1 MAIFVYDRKLNNHKT
16 MKKILTLIATA
27 LFAVSV
33 FAAEE
38 KDSNKTDDSGAVN
51 VTTNEEGKILHP
63 FKDYSH
69 WSLTVNGGLSQ
80 FDGDAKQRYNQLLS
94 SSHIMW
100 TVGIDVEYSFNPAW
114 GLILGF
120 QYMPYQGYT
129 STTDYGKNYF
139 RGNMYTIQLMGSMNV
154 LNLFGQYR
162 KSWRWAWYINGG
174 LGFTFYDS
182 KTQRDG
188 DQGDSPMKPQDVK
201 SGRAMSFP
209 IGTQVEYNITK
220 CFALGINAYYRFSN
234 KDNYEGEHYTKGTM
248 NDGEFYATISARV
261 KFLEKKREGGHMRN
275 ITMYEFNNMQS
286 GKGVNYQDQ
295 IDSLKRR
302 VKAIEDTLE
311 HHVFVRLD
319 SLEHYHATTPDD
331 DEDGVPNFRDR
342 EPNTPKGSFVN
353 YWGES
358 IKMPENNNCMEEIEK
373 LRKEIGANP
382 SGATVGSDS
391 NIDYD
396 MSVYFDFDKYN
407 LTSKAK
413 KNVELAAK
421 KMQEN
426 PNYKVELRG
435 YCDFPGRADYNMKLS
450 NNRVETVKNELV
462 NKYGIDS
469 SRISMTGKGKMDNP
483 PKKEDKNRRCDF
495 YFYE

>member
-1 MAIFVYDRKLNNHKT
+1 
-16 MKKILTLIATA
+16 MKKIITLMVTTF
-27 LFAVSV
+27 FAVSV

-38 KDSNKTDDSGAVN
+38 KISNKADESGAVN
-51 VTTNEEGKILHP
+51 VTTNAEGKILHP

-69 WSLTVNGGLSQ
+69 WSLVVNGGLSQ

-94 SSHIMW
+94 SSHILW
-100 TVGIDVEYSFNPAW
+100 TVGIEAEYSFNPAW

-120 QYMPYQGYT
+120 QYNPYQGYT
-129 STTDYGKNYF
+129 SSKEYGKNYF
-139 RGNMYTIQLMGSMNV
+139 RGNMYTIQLMGSLNV
-154 LNLFGQYR
+154 LNLFAQYR
-162 KSWRWAWYINGG
+162 KSAKWAWYINGG

-188 DQGDSPMKPQDVK
+188 DEKQVTEYQPKDIK

-209 IGTQVEYNITK
+209 IGTQVEYNITN

-248 NDGEFYATISARV
+248 NDGLFYATISARV
-261 KFLEKKREGGHMRN
+261 KFLEKSREGGHMRN
-275 ITMYEFNNMQS
+275 ITMYEFNKMQS
-286 GKGVNYQDQ
+286 GSDANYQDQ

-311 HHVFVRLD
+311 HNVFVRLD
-319 SLEHYHATTPDD
+319 TLEHYHATTPD
-331 DEDGVPNFRDR
+331 EDGDSVPDFRDR

-358 IKMPENNNCMEEIEK
+358 MPRMSESGNGGCCDEIAA
-373 LRKEIGANP
+373 LRRELGM
-382 SGATVGSDS
+382 G
-391 NIDYD
+391 IDYD

-407 LTSKAK
+407 LTAKAK

-421 KMQEN
+421 KLQEN

-435 YCDFPGRADYNMKLS
+435 YCDFPGKADYNIKLS

-462 NKYGIDS
+462 NKYGIDPA
-469 SRISMTGKGKMDNP
+469 RISMTGKGKMENP

>member
-1 MAIFVYDRKLNNHKT
+1 
-16 MKKILTLIATA
+16 MKKLFTLLTASLLALSACAATD
-27 LFAVSV
+27 V
-33 FAAEE
+33 
-38 KDSNKTDDSGAVN
+38 AVN
-51 VTTNEEGKILHP
+51 EVADAEGKQLHP

-69 WSLTVNGGLSQ
+69 WSLAVNGGLSQ

-100 TVGIDVEYSFNPAW
+100 TVGIEAEYSFNPAW

-139 RGNMYTIQLMGSMNV
+139 RGNMYTIQLMGSIDV

-162 KSWRWAWYINGG
+162 KSWRWGWYINGG

-188 DQGDSPMKPQDVK
+188 DDTQVTQYQPQDVK

-209 IGTQVEYNITK
+209 LGTQIEYNITK

-261 KFLEKKREGGHMRN
+261 KFLEKSREGGHMRN

-286 GKGVNYQDQ
+286 GKAKDFQDQ

-302 VKAIEDTLE
+302 VKLIEDTLE
-311 HHVFVRLD
+311 HSVFVRLD
-319 SLEHYHATTPDD
+319 TLEHYHATTPDD
-331 DEDGVPNFRDR
+331 DEDSVPNFRDR

-358 IKMPENNNCMEEIEK
+358 IKLPENNCMDEINK
-373 LRKEIGANP
+373 LKSELGL
-382 SGATVGSDS
+382 G
-391 NIDYD
+391 IDYD
-396 MSVYFDFDKYN
+396 MSVYFDFDKYY

-421 KMQEN
+421 KLQEN

-435 YCDFPGRADYNMKLS
+435 YCDFPGKADYNLKLS
-450 NNRVETVKNELV
+450 NKRVETVKNELV
-462 NKYGIDS
+462 EKYGIDPA
-469 SRISMTGKGKMDNP
+469 RISMTGKGKMDNP

-495 YFYE
+495 FFYE

>member
-1 MAIFVYDRKLNNHKT
+1 
-16 MKKILTLIATA
+16 MKKILTLMFAA
-27 LFAVSV
+27 LFAVYA

-38 KDSNKTDDSGAVN
+38 NSADKADKSDNSEAVN
-51 VTTNEEGKILHP
+51 VSTNEDGKILHP

-69 WSLTVNGGLSQ
+69 WSLSVNGGLSQ
-80 FDGDAKQRYNQLLS
+80 FDGDAQQRYNQLLS

-100 TVGIDVEYSFNPAW
+100 TVGIEAEYSFNPAW

-129 STTDYGKNYF
+129 ATTDYGKNYF
-139 RGNMYTIQLMGSMNV
+139 RGNMYTIQLMGSLNV

-188 DQGDSPMKPQDVK
+188 DQGPSPMQPKDVK
-201 SGRAMSFP
+201 EGRAMSFP

-220 CFALGINAYYRFSN
+220 CFAIGINAYYRFSN

-248 NDGEFYATISARV
+248 NDGEFYATINARV
-261 KFLEKKREGGHMRN
+261 KFLQKSREGGHMRN
-275 ITMYEFNNMQS
+275 ISMYEFNNMQS
-286 GKGVNYQDQ
+286 GKAKDFQDQ

-302 VKAIEDTLE
+302 VKMIEDTLE

-319 SLEHYHATTPDD
+319 TLEHYHATTPDD
-331 DEDGVPNFRDR
+331 DGDSVPNFRDR

-358 IKMPENNNCMEEIEK
+358 IKPDNTCAEEI
-373 LRKEIGANP
+373 RKIKEAMNFG
-382 SGATVGSDS
+382 
-391 NIDYD
+391 IDYD
-396 MSVYFDFDKYN
+396 LSVYFPFDKYT
-407 LTSKAK
+407 LTTDAK
-413 KNVELAAK
+413 ENIEKAAK
-421 KMQEN
+421 KLQEDSEL
-426 PNYKVELRG
+426 KVELRG
-435 YCDFPGRADYNMKLS
+435 YCDYPGKADYNLKLS
-450 NNRVETVKNELV
+450 QNRVDIVEKTLV
-462 NKYGIDS
+462 EKYGISQD
-469 SRISMTGKGKMDNP
+469 RITKTGKGKLPNP
-483 PKKEDKNRRCDF
+483 PQREYKNRRCDF
-495 YFYE
+495 YFYK

>member
-1 MAIFVYDRKLNNHKT
+1 MFA
-16 MKKILTLIATA
+16 A
-27 LFAVSV
+27 LFAVYA

-38 KDSNKTDDSGAVN
+38 NSADKADKSDKSEAVN
-51 VTTNEEGKILHP
+51 VSTNEDGKILHP

-69 WSLTVNGGLSQ
+69 WSLSVNGGLSQ
-80 FDGDAKQRYNQLLS
+80 FDGDAQQRYNQLLS

-100 TVGIDVEYSFNPAW
+100 TVGVEAEYSFNPAW

-120 QYMPYQGYT
+120 QYNPYQGYT

-139 RGNMYTIQLMGSMNV
+139 RGNMYTIQLMGSLNV

-188 DQGDSPMKPQDVK
+188 DQGESPMKPKDVK
-201 SGRAMSFP
+201 DGRAMSFP

-220 CFALGINAYYRFSN
+220 CFAIGINAYYRFSN

-248 NDGEFYATISARV
+248 NDGEFYATINARV
-261 KFLEKKREGGHMRN
+261 KFLQKSREGGHMRN

-302 VKAIEDTLE
+302 VKMIEDTLE

-319 SLEHYHATTPDD
+319 TLEHYHATTPDD
-331 DEDGVPNFRDR
+331 DEDSVPNFRDR

-358 IKMPENNNCMEEIEK
+358 IKPDNTCAEEI
-373 LRKEIGANP
+373 RKIKEAMNLG
-382 SGATVGSDS
+382 V
-391 NIDYD
+391 DYD
-396 MSVYFDFDKYN
+396 LSVYFPFDKYT
-407 LTSKAK
+407 LTADAK
-413 KNVELAAK
+413 DNIEKAAK
-421 KMQEN
+421 KLQEDSEL
-426 PNYKVELRG
+426 KVELRG
-435 YCDFPGRADYNMKLS
+435 YCDYPGKADYNLKLS
-450 NNRVETVKNELV
+450 ENRVNIVEKTLV
-462 NKYGIDS
+462 EKYGISQD
-469 SRISMTGKGKMDNP
+469 RITKTGKGKLPNP
-483 PKKEDKNRRCDF
+483 PQKEYKNRRCDF
-495 YFYE
+495 YFYK